1 MMFVESSKSSDFK
14 MIDEETLVTE
24 EKLENWELTE
34 EGEE

>member
-1 MMFVESSKSSDFK
+1 MMFVENSRSSDFK
-14 MIDEETLVTE
+14 IIDEETLVTE